1 MLGVGLGQSNSDSA
15 LNMNRRVQKRTR
27 VVGAGDPRIEMRLE
41 YAGVCVFP
49 GAFKKSPLSFQVEAS
64 DLVGRLVMESWGN
77 NVTAGTD
84 WVFESAAVQ
93 LFWY

>member
-15 LNMNRRVQKRTR
+15 LNMKPLSAKTDESGWCRGSSDGDVTRLRRRVCVPWGFQKVT
-27 VVGAGDPRIEMRLE
+27 IE
-41 YAGVCVFP
+41 
-49 GAFKKSPLSFQVEAS
+49 LSRRS